1 MKKICLSL
9 FLPILLTIGCV
20 TGPGPQPQADLVD
33 KAEPVYPQA
42 GLNCFAVMNTVP
54 GTPVNSVGA
63 GRLKQSFDALSEDF
77 SAPVVFDVE
86 HEYYYK
92 GETLNCRFELI
103 YEGIG
108 GTPAEPEVSQNDI
121 IGNALGE
128 RVSLCARSKEL
139 DPYLISCSYHP
150 PQEKD
155 GYWYYFPGMYISTEM
170 KFLSFQP
177 ADYGAF
183 KSMYDHATTGEEA
196 LGMTLFNWWSLV
208 ETRLDEYPVQ
218 GEQTI
223 LFEDIPLHLEYQ
235 KGFPEYLLDEY
246 VLGDPIYLYL
256 QIRGIS
262 GFSKEYNCYVR
273 DFSLEPPEEIIR
285 KRLAAAGK

>member
-1 MKKICLSL
+1 MFRGYEYGARHSRE
-9 FLPILLTIGCV
+9 
-20 TGPGPQPQADLVD
+20 QR
-33 KAEPVYPQA
+33 
-42 GLNCFAVMNTVP
+42 
-54 GTPVNSVGA
+54 GA

-77 SAPVVFDVE
+77 SAPLVFDVE

-139 DPYLISCSYHP
+139 DPYLVSCSYHP

-208 ETRLDEYPVQ
+208 ENELDEYSRT
-218 GEQTI
+218 GRA
-223 LFEDIPLHLEYQ
+223 DYPL
-235 KGFPEYLLDEY
+235 
-246 VLGDPIYLYL
+246 
-256 QIRGIS
+256 RGYTPSSGVSERIS
-262 GFSKEYNCYVR
+262 RISSR
-273 DFSLEPPEEIIR
+273 
-285 KRLAAAGK
+285 